1 MSPDKATNGESAL
14 MGLIFLVVLI
24 IAVVVLVPLL
34 LKKFRKK
41 KAKAPVDP
49 ILLNDPSN
57 GKHFTTPIDP
67 TEKTIPLYN
76 PGNTAEAG
84 VIKTILE
91 ENDIRCLPV
100 SFNDLAYNGMWQ
112 TQKGWG
118 ILKVAEKDQAK
129 AEKLLDNYLQ
139 EKTDGKTALPDDLE
153 VPPEDKSEEVI
164 FIGQKKLSSGRIFM
178 FTAIILFFWYLA
190 KSGIP
195 SGIGLL
201 FFVLRRWVVSFAGI
215 SLGS

>member
-1 MSPDKATNGESAL
+1 MYPDKATGDESAL
-14 MGLIFLVVLI
+14 MAIVLWAVLI
-24 IAVVVLVPLL
+24 IAVVVLGPLL
-34 LKKFRKK
+34 LKKIRKG
-41 KAKAPVDP
+41 KAKTKSPVDP

-57 GKHFTTPIDP
+57 GKHFTTSISP
-67 TEKTIPLYN
+67 TEKTVPLYN
-76 PGNTAEAG
+76 PGNAAEAG

-129 AEKLLDNYLQ
+129 AEELLDNYLQ
-139 EKTDGKTALPDDLE
+139 EKADGKTALPDDLD

-178 FTAIILFFWYLA
+178 FTAIILFCLVFLR
-190 KSGIP
+190 SGIP
-195 SGIGLL
+195 SGIGILFKRLL
-201 FFVLRRWVVSFAGI
+201 EYLFK
-215 SLGS
+215 